1 MAETSYD
8 FDLVGPCETP
18 AGDGH
23 DNAAQLRSRIAEL
36 RRLLDMM
43 EDAVSTDSG
52 ACDKYQANAAF
63 AKIRGELVRIQLLL
77 SSLPSR

>member
-8 FDLVGPCETP
+8 FDLLGPSETP

-23 DNAAQLRSRIAEL
+23 DNAAHLHSRIAEL

-43 EDAVSTDSG
+43 DDAISTDSG
-52 ACDKYQANAAF
+52 ACDKYQANAVF
-63 AKIRGELVRIQLLL
+63 ARIRSELVQIRLLL